1 MLHAA
6 AAATAVPLTPAL
18 SERTGQAVSA
28 GILLYWIFC
37 LILNLLLLYGCFSSI
52 VPADA
57 DEQFIL
63 DAACA
68 DEKIQ
73 RQLQGMQIVKT
84 IVVKNKII
92 NLILK
97 PAK

>member
-1 MLHAA
+1 MLFRSEAKTVDA
-6 AAATAVPLTPAL
+6 EREMAVQVNGKLRST
-18 SERTGQAVSA
+18 
-28 GILLYWIFC
+28 I
-37 LILNLLLLYGCFSSI
+37 I

-63 DAACA
+63 DVACA